1 MVNQSIIPP
10 LSLPLS
16 LSFTIQCTKQDLRK
30 ETILS
35 SKKPAQQQ
43 TTPKRPMSP
52 LKRFNKVAPIPTTP
66 TKPKGSQLLPN
77 TKERLDSRLQSS
89 SASILDDQVRREEEE
104 AMSVSTSD
112 KKRPGSAPTTE
123 GFRRGTLDTTTKV
136 VVQSQTKDTVERESQ
151 NQTGEFMGFDI
162 LKLDTT

>member
-1 MVNQSIIPP
+1 
-10 LSLPLS
+10 
-16 LSFTIQCTKQDLRK
+16 
-30 ETILS
+30 
-35 SKKPAQQQ
+35 
-43 TTPKRPMSP
+43 MSP

-104 AMSVSTSD
+104 AMSVSTSGQ
-112 KKRPGSAPTTE
+112 KRPGSAPTTE

-136 VVQSQTKDTVERESQ
+136 VVQSQTRDTVEQESQ
-151 NQTGEFMGFDI
+151 NQTGEFMGFDT
-162 LKLDTT
+162 LQ